1 MPGLALSPEI
11 EFADIEDNSEVIE
24 TSQTYKIDFENGRIT
39 NEIITGLEAIKQFV
53 YLSLHTE
60 RYAYSVYSHDIG
72 NELQEVLA
80 DNETTDAYKK
90 MEIPR
95 LIEEALIY
103 DDRISAVTDFEIEKQ
118 GESFRASFTVETDE
132 GTLEIEE
139 VLGEDV

>member
-1 MPGLALSPEI
+1 MTELALSPEI
-11 EFADIEDNSEVIE
+11 EFDDIEDDSEVIE

-39 NEIITGLEAIKQFV
+39 NEMITGLEAIRQFV

-60 RYAYSVYSHDIG
+60 RYAYSVFSHDIG
-72 NELQEVLA
+72 NELQDILA

-103 DDRISAVTDFEIEKQ
+103 DDRVSSVSDFEIEKQ
-118 GESFRASFTVETDE
+118 GDSFHVSFTVETDE

-139 VLGEDV
+139 VLGEGV

>member
-1 MPGLALSPEI
+1 MPELALSPEI
-11 EFADIEDNSEVIE
+11 EFDDIEDDSEVIE

-39 NEIITGLEAIKQFV
+39 NEMITGLEAIRQFV

-60 RYAYSVYSHDIG
+60 RYAYSVFSHDIG
-72 NELQEVLA
+72 NELQDILA

-103 DDRISAVTDFEIEKQ
+103 DDRVSSVSDFEIEKQ
-118 GESFRASFTVETDE
+118 GDSFHVSFTVETDE
-132 GTLEIEE
+132 GKLEIEE

>member
-1 MPGLALSPEI
+1 MALSPEI
-11 EFADIEDNSEVIE
+11 EFDDFEDDSEAIE
-24 TSQTYKIDFENGRIT
+24 TSRTYRIDFENGRIT
-39 NEIITGLEAIKQFV
+39 NELIAGLEAIKQFV
-53 YLSLHTE
+53 YMALHTE
-60 RYAYSVYSHDIG
+60 RYSYSVFSHDIG
-72 NELQEVLA
+72 NELQEVLS

-103 DDRISAVTDFEIEKQ
+103 DDRISSVTDFEIDKS
-118 GESFRASFTVETDE
+118 GDRFIVSFIVETDE

>member
-1 MPGLALSPEI
+1 MALSPEI
-11 EFADIEDNSEVIE
+11 EIDDIEDDSEVIE

-39 NEIITGLEAIKQFV
+39 NEMITGLEAIRQFV

-60 RYAYSVYSHDIG
+60 RYAYSVFSHDIG
-72 NELQEVLA
+72 NELQDILA

-103 DDRISAVTDFEIEKQ
+103 DDRVSSVSDFEIEKQ
-118 GESFRASFTVETDE
+118 GDSFHVSFTVETDE
-132 GTLEIEE
+132 GKLEIEE

>member
-1 MPGLALSPEI
+1 MALSPEI
-11 EFADIEDNSEVIE
+11 EFDDIEDDSEVIE

-39 NEIITGLEAIKQFV
+39 NEMITGLEAIRQFV

-60 RYAYSVYSHDIG
+60 RYAYSVFNHDIG
-72 NELQEVLA
+72 NELQDILA

-103 DDRISAVTDFEIEKQ
+103 DDRVSSVSDFEIEKQ
-118 GESFRASFTVETDE
+118 GDSFHVSFTVETDE
-132 GTLEIEE
+132 GKLEIEE

>member
-1 MPGLALSPEI
+1 MALSPEV
-11 EFADIEDNSEVIE
+11 EFDDIEDESEVIE

-60 RYAYSVYSHDIG
+60 RYAYSVFSHDIG
-72 NELQEVLA
+72 NELQDVLA

-90 MEIPR
+90 IEIPR

-103 DDRISAVTDFEIEKQ
+103 DDRVSSVSDFELEKQ
-118 GESFRASFTVETDE
+118 GDSFRVSFTVETDE

>member
-1 MPGLALSPEI
+1 MALSPEI
-11 EFADIEDNSEVIE
+11 EFDDIEDDSEVIE

-39 NEIITGLEAIKQFV
+39 NEMITGLEAIRQFV

-60 RYAYSVYSHDIG
+60 RYAYSVFSHDIG
-72 NELQEVLA
+72 NELQDILA

-103 DDRISAVTDFEIEKQ
+103 DDRVSSVSDFEIEKQ
-118 GESFRASFTVETDE
+118 GDSFHVSFTVETDE

-139 VLGEDV
+139 VLGEGV

>member
-1 MPGLALSPEI
+1 MVLSPEI
-11 EFADIEDNSEVIE
+11 EFDDIEDDGEVIE

-60 RYAYSVYSHDIG
+60 RYAYSVFSHDIG
-72 NELQEVLA
+72 NELQDVLA

-103 DDRISAVTDFEIEKQ
+103 DDRVSSVSDFEIEKQ
-118 GESFRASFTVETDE
+118 GDSFCVSFTVETDE
-132 GTLEIEE
+132 GKLEIEE

>member
-1 MPGLALSPEI
+1 MALSPEI
-11 EFADIEDNSEVIE
+11 EFDDFEDDSEVIE
-24 TSQTYKIDFENGRIT
+24 TSRTYRIDFENGRIT
-39 NEIITGLEAIKQFV
+39 NELIVGLEAIKQFV
-53 YLSLHTE
+53 YMALHTE
-60 RYAYSVYSHDIG
+60 RYSYSVFSHDIG
-72 NELQEVLA
+72 NELQEVLS

-103 DDRISAVTDFEIEKQ
+103 DDRISSVTDFEIDKS
-118 GESFRASFTVETDE
+118 GDRFIVSFIVETDE

>member
-1 MPGLALSPEI
+1 MALSPEI
-11 EFADIEDNSEVIE
+11 EFEDIEDDSEVIE

-39 NEIITGLEAIKQFV
+39 NEKITGLEAIRQFV

-118 GESFRASFTVETDE
+118 GESFRVSFTVETDE
-132 GTLEIEE
+132 GTLEIKE

>member
-1 MPGLALSPEI
+1 MALSPEI
-11 EFADIEDNSEVIE
+11 EFEDIEDDSEVIE

-72 NELQEVLA
+72 SELQEVLA
-80 DNETTDAYKK
+80 DKETTDAYKK

-103 DDRISAVTDFEIEKQ
+103 DDRIAAVTDFEIDKQ
-118 GESFRASFTVETDE
+118 GESFHVSFTVETDE

>member
-1 MPGLALSPEI
+1 MALSPEI
-11 EFADIEDNSEVIE
+11 EFDDFEDDSEAIE
-24 TSQTYKIDFENGRIT
+24 TSRTYRIDFENGRIT
-39 NEIITGLEAIKQFV
+39 NELIAGLEAIKQFV
-53 YLSLHTE
+53 YMALHTE
-60 RYAYSVYSHDIG
+60 RYSYSVFSHDIG
-72 NELQEVLA
+72 NELQEVLS

-103 DDRISAVTDFEIEKQ
+103 DDRISSVTDFEIDKS
-118 GESFRASFTVETDE
+118 GDRFIVSFIVEADE